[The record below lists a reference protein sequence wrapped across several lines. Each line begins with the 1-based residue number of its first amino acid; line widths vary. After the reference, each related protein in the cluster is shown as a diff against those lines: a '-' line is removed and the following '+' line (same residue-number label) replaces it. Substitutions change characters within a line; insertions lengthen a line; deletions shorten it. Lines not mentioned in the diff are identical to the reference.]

1 MAQVDEIYSLSPVSW
16 FDSLHS
22 SHGTSNQINYYNNQN
37 DRLENAW
44 ISSAHLQFIHM
55 SLDHYLSRIACH
67 LILLPSGSETGPLS
81 LIESTGSHIYGK
93 LLYGGVTR
101 YQILKSDGGKKIRRA
116 GERREVMKQV
126 SASATSLVPTQ

>member
-55 SLDHYLSRIACH
+55 SRIACH